1 MLSYLALIWRC
12 RNFWFSLVVNDLQL
26 RYRRSALGVGWSLL
40 HPLAYAV
47 VLGAAFHEIFH
58 QPIREY
64 LPYLLCGL
72 ACWGFLTGAATDGC
86 STYINAE
93 NYIRQH
99 PLPLAVYP
107 LRTALGAM
115 IHFLI
120 ALALVGV
127 LKLALQ
133 GMARPPEPF
142 SLTLGVLLVFLFG
155 WSVAVLAA
163 YVNVAFRDTQHLLGI
178 VLQIWF
184 YLSPIIYP
192 AQSLASTRFGWVVAF
207 NPLTPFLD
215 VVRVPMLE
223 GRPPSLACYGAA
235 LAIVAAV
242 AGAAALSLGRQQRQ
256 VIFYL

>member
-1 MLSYLALIWRC
+1 MRAYLASIWQC

-26 RYRRSALGVGWSLL
+26 RYRRSVLGVGWSLL
-40 HPLAYAV
+40 HPLAFAI

-58 QPIREY
+58 QPVREY

-72 ACWGFLTGAATDGC
+72 AAWGYLTGAATEGC

-107 LRTALGAM
+107 LRTTLGVM

-120 ALALVGV
+120 ALALVAV
-127 LKLALQ
+127 LKLGLQ
-133 GMARPPEPF
+133 GTQRPPELL
-142 SLTLGVLLVFLFG
+142 SLTAGVLLLFLFG
-155 WSVAVLAA
+155 WAVAALAG
-163 YVNVAFRDTQHLLGI
+163 YVNVAFRDTQHILGI
-178 VLQIWF
+178 VFQIGF

-192 AQSLASTRFGWVVAF
+192 ASSLASTRFGWVLAL

-215 VVRVPMLE
+215 VIREPMLE
-223 GRPPSLACYGAA
+223 GRPPSLACACAAAAITLVVGA
-235 LAIVAAV
+235 
-242 AGAAALSLGRQQRQ
+242 AAALSLGRQQRR